1 MNKKNVFS
9 GWLFASLFLAVG
21 MICARIVYTGD
32 IVFGFLIWNLFLAFL
47 PYLFAMLLVNSER
60 KKSKYQY
67 LWIGLWLLFFPN
79 APYIITDLFH
89 LQERE
94 PVPLWYDTA
103 MLFFTAWN
111 GLLLGILSMMK
122 VESFLTR
129 KFGRRISFLLV
140 SFCFFACGF
149 GIYAGRFLRW
159 NSWDLLISPKE
170 LITDL
175 APRIVHPTHHYGTWG
190 MTLLFG
196 LFPALIYFTLKRLTN
211 FKS

>member
-1 MNKKNVFS
+1 MFFPD
-9 GWLFASLFLAVG
+9 GFCFYWLWNDLRPHYRYG
-21 MICARIVYTGD
+21 RYRIQV
-32 IVFGFLIWNLFLAFL
+32 LIWNLFL
-47 PYLFAMLLVNSER
+47 PSCPICLLCCCKFR
-60 KKSKYQY
+60 KEEIKVS
-67 LWIGLWLLFFPN
+67 ICDRIVVLFFPN
-79 APYIITDLFH
+79 APYIITIFFIV
-89 LQERE
+89 ERE

-159 NSWDLLISPKE
+159 NSWDLLVSPRE

-175 APRIVHPTHHYGTWG
+175 APRIVHPRIIPEHGYD
-190 MTLLFG
+190 LLFG